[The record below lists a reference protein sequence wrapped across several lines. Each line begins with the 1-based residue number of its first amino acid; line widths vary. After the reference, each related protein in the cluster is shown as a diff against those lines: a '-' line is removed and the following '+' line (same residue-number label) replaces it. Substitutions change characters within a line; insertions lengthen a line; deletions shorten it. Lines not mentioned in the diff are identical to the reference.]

1 MKFFI
6 VCPRGLE
13 IPLAEELKEISERPE
28 VKALGAWVID
38 PPPLNNTGGLGVAGP
53 MSVALAINLHSR
65 IASRCLLQMT
75 HVAYRKED
83 DVYKAVRSLSWEDW
97 ITPDQT
103 MRVDLTAHRSPLT
116 SLNFVTLRIK
126 DAVCDRLREVKGAR
140 PNIDT
145 ELPDVRVQAHL
156 TATHATVYL
165 DTSGQSLFKRGWR
178 DDKGAAP
185 LKENLAAGILALT
198 GWKPEQPLFD
208 PMCGSGTFLIE
219 AAYRGLGIPSGSIRA
234 GLINNK
240 QAEEQAG
247 QSAQAHNQSVKA
259 QDKAEAQSKFTRYR
273 PTRVD
278 LVGADQG
285 FGFQRLKPFNTPD
298 LKKQWDGLCEVAKKN
313 IEVGLANANKLK
325 MAACDINEN
334 MITIV
339 KNNWKRAGLP
349 AQSGVLSNVRQ
360 IDALVAKS
368 PFAEPG
374 VMLFNPPYGERLE
387 IKGGRDGSE
396 RVKGRGARDALPKN
410 NNSPEFMEFLNQFGK
425 HLKDNFQSWQVDVL
439 TADMGLPGQVRM
451 KESKRT
457 PLFNGPLE
465 CRLFRFDMKKPD
477 ASSSAS

>member
-13 IPLAEELKEISERPE
+13 IPLAEELKEISERSE

-83 DVYKAVRSLSWEDW
+83 DIYKAVMSLSWEDW
-97 ITPDQT
+97 LTPDQT

-145 ELPDVRVQAHL
+145 ELPDIRVQAHL
-156 TATHATVYL
+156 TATHASIYL

-178 DDKGAAP
+178 DDKGVAP

-234 GLINNK
+234 GLLNPK
-240 QAEEQAG
+240 QVEEQ
-247 QSAQAHNQSVKA
+247 SAHDHHQSVKS
-259 QDKAEAQSKFTRYR
+259 QDKVDAQNKFTRYR

-313 IEVGLANANKLK
+313 IEVGLANSNKLK

-368 PFAEPG
+368 PFADPG

-387 IKGGRDGSE
+387 IQGGRDGNE

-410 NNSPEFMEFLNQFGK
+410 NNSPEFMEFLHQFSK
-425 HLKDNFQSWQVDVL
+425 HLKDNFQGWQVDVL

-465 CRLFRFDMKKPD
+465 CRLFRFDMKV
-477 ASSSAS
+477 SE

>member
-13 IPLAEELKEISERPE
+13 IPLADELKEIAERPE

-53 MSVALAINLHSR
+53 MAVALAINLHSR

-75 HVAYRKED
+75 HVTYRKED

-140 PNIDT
+140 PSIDT

-198 GWKPEQPLFD
+198 GWTPERPLFD

-234 GLINNK
+234 GLLNATSEK
-240 QAEEQAG
+240 TVEA
-247 QSAQAHNQSVKA
+247 SPKA
-259 QDKAEAQSKFTRYR
+259 DKSDASNPPTKFMRYR

-298 LKKQWDGLCEVAKKN
+298 LKKQWQGLCDVAKKN
-313 IEVGLANANKLK
+313 IEAGLANANKLK

-387 IKGGRDGSE
+387 IKG
-396 RVKGRGARDALPKN
+396 RGARDALPKN

-425 HLKDNFQSWQVDVL
+425 HLKDNFGGWQVDVL
-439 TADMGLPGQVRM
+439 TADMGLPGQLRM

-457 PLFNGPLE
+457 PLYNGPLE
-465 CRLFRFDMKKPD
+465 CRLFRFDMRKPEQK
-477 ASSSAS
+477 A

>member
-28 VKALGAWVID
+28 VKSLGAWVID
-38 PPPLNNTGGLGVAGP
+38 PPPPNNTGGIGVAGP

-75 HVAYRKED
+75 HVAYHKED

-145 ELPDVRVQAHL
+145 ELPDFRVQAHL

-198 GWKPEQPLFD
+198 GWRPEQPLFD

-234 GLINNK
+234 GLLNNK
-240 QAEEQAG
+240 SIEEPAP
-247 QSAQAHNQSVKA
+247 AV
-259 QDKAEAQSKFTRYR
+259 QDKSQASKFTRYR

-298 LKKQWDGLCEVAKKN
+298 LKKQWDTLCEVAKKN

-325 MAACDINEN
+325 MGACDINEN
-334 MITIV
+334 MIAMV
-339 KNNWKRAGLP
+339 KSNWKRAGLP

-368 PFAEPG
+368 PFKEPG

-387 IKGGRDGSE
+387 IKGGRDGSD

-425 HLKDNFQSWQVDVL
+425 HLKDDFQGWQVDVL
-439 TADMGLPGQVRM
+439 TADMGLPGQLRM

-465 CRLFRFDMKKPD
+465 CRLFRFEMKKSD
-477 ASSSAS
+477 AANSA

>member
-1 MKFFI
+1 
-6 VCPRGLE
+6 
-13 IPLAEELKEISERPE
+13 
-28 VKALGAWVID
+28 
-38 PPPLNNTGGLGVAGP
+38 
-53 MSVALAINLHSR
+53 
-65 IASRCLLQMT
+65 
-75 HVAYRKED
+75 
-83 DVYKAVRSLSWEDW
+83 
-97 ITPDQT
+97 
-103 MRVDLTAHRSPLT
+103 
-116 SLNFVTLRIK
+116 
-126 DAVCDRLREVKGAR
+126 
-140 PNIDT
+140 
-145 ELPDVRVQAHL
+145 
-156 TATHATVYL
+156 
-165 DTSGQSLFKRGWR
+165 
-178 DDKGAAP
+178 
-185 LKENLAAGILALT
+185 
-198 GWKPEQPLFD
+198 
-208 PMCGSGTFLIE
+208 MCGSGTFLIE

-234 GLINNK
+234 GLMNP
-240 QAEEQAG
+240 QQDAS
-247 QSAQAHNQSVKA
+247 QSAQDHNQAVKSV
-259 QDKAEAQSKFTRYR
+259 DKSEPSKFTRYR

-285 FGFQRLKPFNTPD
+285 FGFQRLKPFNTLD
-298 LKKQWDGLCEVAKKN
+298 LKKQWDGLCIVAKKN
-313 IEVGLANANKLK
+313 IEQGLANANKLK

-425 HLKDNFQSWQVDVL
+425 HLKDNFQGWQVDVL

>member
-13 IPLAEELKEISERPE
+13 IPLADELKEIAQRPE

-38 PPPLNNTGGLGVAGP
+38 PAPLNSTGGLGVAGP
-53 MSVALAINLHSR
+53 MAVALAINLHSR

-140 PNIDT
+140 PSIDT
-145 ELPDVRVQAHL
+145 ELPDIRVQAHL
-156 TATHATVYL
+156 TATHATIYL

-198 GWKPEQPLFD
+198 GWTPERPLFD

-234 GLINNK
+234 GLLNATPEK
-240 QAEEQAG
+240 VVGVPKVE
-247 QSAQAHNQSVKA
+247 
-259 QDKAEAQSKFTRYR
+259 KAEPATKFMRYR

-298 LKKQWDGLCEVAKKN
+298 LKKQWQGLCDVAKKN
-313 IEVGLANANKLK
+313 IEAGLANANQLR

-368 PFAEPG
+368 PFNEPG
-374 VMLFNPPYGERLE
+374 MMLFNPPYGERLE
-387 IKGGRDGSE
+387 I
-396 RVKGRGARDALPKN
+396 KGRGARDALPKN

-425 HLKDNFQSWQVDVL
+425 HLKDNFPGWQVDVL
-439 TADMGLPGQVRM
+439 TADMGLPGQLRM

-465 CRLFRFDMKKPD
+465 CRLFRFDMRKPD
-477 ASSSAS
+477 ALHKA

>member
-1 MKFFI
+1 
-6 VCPRGLE
+6 
-13 IPLAEELKEISERPE
+13 
-28 VKALGAWVID
+28 
-38 PPPLNNTGGLGVAGP
+38 
-53 MSVALAINLHSR
+53 
-65 IASRCLLQMT
+65 
-75 HVAYRKED
+75 
-83 DVYKAVRSLSWEDW
+83 
-97 ITPDQT
+97 
-103 MRVDLTAHRSPLT
+103 
-116 SLNFVTLRIK
+116 LNFVILRIK

-145 ELPDVRVQAHL
+145 ELPDIRVQAHL
-156 TATHATVYL
+156 TATHASIYL

-178 DDKGAAP
+178 DDKGVAP

-234 GLINNK
+234 GLLNPK
-240 QAEEQAG
+240 QAEEQ
-247 QSAQAHNQSVKA
+247 SAHDHNQSVKS
-259 QDKAEAQSKFTRYR
+259 QNKVDTKNKFTKYR

-298 LKKQWDGLCEVAKKN
+298 LTKQWDGLCEVAKKN

-368 PFAEPG
+368 PFADPG
-374 VMLFNPPYGERLE
+374 VMIFNPPYGERLE
-387 IKGGRDGSE
+387 IQGGRDGSE

-425 HLKDNFQSWQVDVL
+425 HLKDNFQGWQVDVL

-477 ASSSAS
+477 TSSTSSQD

>member
-1 MKFFI
+1 
-6 VCPRGLE
+6 
-13 IPLAEELKEISERPE
+13 
-28 VKALGAWVID
+28 
-38 PPPLNNTGGLGVAGP
+38 
-53 MSVALAINLHSR
+53 
-65 IASRCLLQMT
+65 MT

-83 DVYKAVRSLSWEDW
+83 DIYKAVRSLSWEDW
-97 ITPDQT
+97 FTPEQT
-103 MRVDLTAHRSPLT
+103 MRVDLTAHRSPLI

-140 PNIDT
+140 PSIDT

-234 GLINNK
+234 GLLNTK
-240 QAEEQAG
+240 PKEGPAPATQEKSESG
-247 QSAQAHNQSVKA
+247 
-259 QDKAEAQSKFTRYR
+259 KFTRYR

-285 FGFQRLKPFNTPD
+285 FGFQRLKPFNTSD
-298 LKKQWDGLCEVAKKN
+298 LKKQWDGLCDVAKKN
-313 IEVGLANANKLK
+313 IEVGLADANKLK
-325 MAACDINEN
+325 VAACDINEN

-339 KNNWKRAGLP
+339 KSNWKRAGLP

-368 PFAEPG
+368 PFADPG

-387 IKGGRDGSE
+387 IKG
-396 RVKGRGARDALPKN
+396 GRGARDALPKN

-425 HLKDNFQSWQVDVL
+425 HLKDDFQGWQVDVL
-439 TADMGLPGQVRM
+439 TADMGLPGQLRM

-465 CRLFRFDMKKPD
+465 CRLFRFEIKLD
-477 ASSSAS
+477 AIKTGKEVK

>member
-13 IPLAEELKEISERPE
+13 IPLAEELKEISERAE
-28 VKALGAWVID
+28 VKSMGAWVID
-38 PPPLNNTGGLGVAGP
+38 PPPANSTGGLGVAGP
-53 MSVALAINLHSR
+53 MSVAFAINLHSR

-83 DVYKAVRSLSWEDW
+83 DIYKAVRSLSWEDW
-97 ITPDQT
+97 LTPDQT

-140 PNIDT
+140 PSIDT

-198 GWKPEQPLFD
+198 GWRPEQPLFD

-234 GLINNK
+234 GLLNAK
-240 QAEEQAG
+240 PAEEATPAVQEKSESG
-247 QSAQAHNQSVKA
+247 
-259 QDKAEAQSKFTRYR
+259 KFTRYR

-298 LKKQWDGLCEVAKKN
+298 LKKQWDGLCGVAKKD
-313 IEVGLANANKLK
+313 IETGLANANKLK

-339 KNNWKRAGLP
+339 KSNWKRAGLP

-368 PFAEPG
+368 PFADPG

-387 IKGGRDGSE
+387 IKGVTKS
-396 RVKGRGARDALPKN
+396 RGARDALPKN

-425 HLKDNFQSWQVDVL
+425 HLKDDFQGWQVDVL
-439 TADMGLPGQVRM
+439 TADMGLPGQLRM

-465 CRLFRFDMKKPD
+465 CRLFRFEMKKPTSND
-477 ASSSAS
+477 

>member
-13 IPLAEELKEISERPE
+13 IPLAEELKTISESAE
-28 VKALGAWVID
+28 VKSLGAWVID
-38 PPPLNNTGGLGVAGP
+38 PPPPNSTGGLGVAGP

-83 DVYKAVRSLSWEDW
+83 DIYKAVRSLSWEDW
-97 ITPDQT
+97 FSSEQT

-140 PNIDT
+140 PSIDT

-234 GLINNK
+234 GLLNANP
-240 QAEEQAG
+240 AEDPAPA
-247 QSAQAHNQSVKA
+247 AQEKS
-259 QDKAEAQSKFTRYR
+259 ESGRFTRYR

-298 LKKQWDGLCEVAKKN
+298 LKKQWDGLCNLAKKD
-313 IEVGLANANKLK
+313 IEAGLTNANKLK

-334 MITIV
+334 MIAMV
-339 KNNWKRAGLP
+339 KSNWKRAGLP

-360 IDALVAKS
+360 IDAMVAKS
-368 PFAEPG
+368 PFADPG

-387 IKGGRDGSE
+387 IKGVTKS
-396 RVKGRGARDALPKN
+396 RGARDALPKN

-425 HLKDNFQSWQVDVL
+425 HLKDDFQGWQVDVL
-439 TADMGLPGQVRM
+439 TADMGLPGQLRM

-465 CRLFRFDMKKPD
+465 CRLFRFEMKKPV
-477 ASSSAS
+477 SSN

>member
-1 MKFFI
+1 
-6 VCPRGLE
+6 
-13 IPLAEELKEISERPE
+13 
-28 VKALGAWVID
+28 
-38 PPPLNNTGGLGVAGP
+38 
-53 MSVALAINLHSR
+53 
-65 IASRCLLQMT
+65 
-75 HVAYRKED
+75 
-83 DVYKAVRSLSWEDW
+83 VRSLSWEDW
-97 ITPDQT
+97 FTPEQT

-116 SLNFVTLRIK
+116 SLNFMTLRIK

-140 PNIDT
+140 LSIDT

-198 GWKPEQPLFD
+198 GWKPAQPLFD

-234 GLINNK
+234 GLLNAK
-240 QAEEQAG
+240 SAEDPAP
-247 QSAQAHNQSVKA
+247 AV
-259 QDKAEAQSKFTRYR
+259 QDKSESGRFTRYR

-278 LVGADQG
+278 LVDADQG

-298 LKKQWDGLCEVAKKN
+298 LKKQWDGLCGVAIKD
-313 IEVGLANANKLK
+313 IETGLANANKLK

-339 KNNWKRAGLP
+339 KSNWKRAGLP

-368 PFAEPG
+368 PFADPG

-387 IKGGRDGSE
+387 IKG
-396 RVKGRGARDALPKN
+396 GRGARDALPKN

-425 HLKDNFQSWQVDVL
+425 HLKDDFQGWQVDVL
-439 TADMGLPGQVRM
+439 TADMGLPGQLRM

-465 CRLFRFDMKKPD
+465 CRLFRFEIKAMVLKTENK
-477 ASSSAS
+477 

>member
-13 IPLAEELKEISERPE
+13 IPLAEELKEISERAE
-28 VKALGAWVID
+28 VKSLGAWVID
-38 PPPLNNTGGLGVAGP
+38 PPPPNSTGGLGVAGP
-53 MSVALAINLHSR
+53 MSVPLAINLHSR

-97 ITPDQT
+97 FTPEQT

-140 PNIDT
+140 PSIDT

-234 GLINNK
+234 GLLNAK
-240 QAEEQAG
+240 PTEEPVPA
-247 QSAQAHNQSVKA
+247 AQEKS
-259 QDKAEAQSKFTRYR
+259 ESGKFTRYR

-298 LKKQWDGLCEVAKKN
+298 LKKQWDGLCDVARKN
-313 IEVGLANANKLK
+313 IEAGLADANKLK

-339 KNNWKRAGLP
+339 KSNWKRAGLP

-368 PFAEPG
+368 PFADPG

-387 IKGGRDGSE
+387 IKG
-396 RVKGRGARDALPKN
+396 GRGARDALPKN

-425 HLKDNFQSWQVDVL
+425 HLKDDFQGWQVDVL
-439 TADMGLPGQVRM
+439 TADMGLPGQLRM

-465 CRLFRFDMKKPD
+465 CRLFRFEIKKVQ
-477 ASSSAS
+477 

>member
-13 IPLAEELKEISERPE
+13 IPLADELKTIAQRPE
-28 VKALGAWVID
+28 VKALGDWVID
-38 PPPLNNTGGLGVAGP
+38 PAPLNSTGGLGVAGP

-97 ITPDQT
+97 MAPDQT

-140 PNIDT
+140 PSIDT
-145 ELPDVRVQAHL
+145 ELPDIRVQAHL

-198 GWKPEQPLFD
+198 GWTPERPLFD

-234 GLINNK
+234 GLLK
-240 QAEEQAG
+240 AAPEKAAETSKVDQAAP
-247 QSAQAHNQSVKA
+247 AT
-259 QDKAEAQSKFTRYR
+259 KFVRYR

-285 FGFQRLKPFNTPD
+285 FGFQRLKPFNSPD
-298 LKKQWDGLCEVAKKN
+298 LKQQWQALCDVAKSN
-313 IEVGLANANKLK
+313 IETGLANANKLK

-387 IKGGRDGSE
+387 IKG
-396 RVKGRGARDALPKN
+396 RGARDALPKN

-425 HLKDNFQSWQVDVL
+425 HLKDHFAGWQVDVL
-439 TADMGLPGQVRM
+439 TADMGLPGQLRM

-465 CRLFRFDMKKPD
+465 CRLFRFDMRRPEPQVE
-477 ASSSAS
+477 

>member
-1 MKFFI
+1 
-6 VCPRGLE
+6 
-13 IPLAEELKEISERPE
+13 
-28 VKALGAWVID
+28 
-38 PPPLNNTGGLGVAGP
+38 
-53 MSVALAINLHSR
+53 
-65 IASRCLLQMT
+65 
-75 HVAYRKED
+75 
-83 DVYKAVRSLSWEDW
+83 
-97 ITPDQT
+97 
-103 MRVDLTAHRSPLT
+103 
-116 SLNFVTLRIK
+116 
-126 DAVCDRLREVKGAR
+126 
-140 PNIDT
+140 
-145 ELPDVRVQAHL
+145 
-156 TATHATVYL
+156 VYL

-198 GWKPEQPLFD
+198 GWRPEQPLFD

-234 GLINNK
+234 GLLNTK
-240 QAEEQAG
+240 STEGPAPATQEKSESG
-247 QSAQAHNQSVKA
+247 
-259 QDKAEAQSKFTRYR
+259 KFTRYR

-298 LKKQWDGLCEVAKKN
+298 LKKQWDALCEVAKKN
-313 IEVGLANANKLK
+313 IEVGLGNANKLK

-334 MITIV
+334 MIAMV
-339 KNNWKRAGLP
+339 KSNWKRAGLP

-368 PFAEPG
+368 PFTEPG

-396 RVKGRGARDALPKN
+396 RIKGRGARDALPKN
-410 NNSPEFMEFLNQFGK
+410 NNSPDFIEFLNQFGK
-425 HLKDNFQSWQVDVL
+425 HLKDDFQGWQVDVL
-439 TADMGLPGQVRM
+439 TADMGLPGQLRM

-465 CRLFRFDMKKPD
+465 CRLFRFEMKKSD
-477 ASSSAS
+477 AANSA

>member
-1 MKFFI
+1 
-6 VCPRGLE
+6 
-13 IPLAEELKEISERPE
+13 
-28 VKALGAWVID
+28 
-38 PPPLNNTGGLGVAGP
+38 
-53 MSVALAINLHSR
+53 
-65 IASRCLLQMT
+65 
-75 HVAYRKED
+75 
-83 DVYKAVRSLSWEDW
+83 
-97 ITPDQT
+97 
-103 MRVDLTAHRSPLT
+103 
-116 SLNFVTLRIK
+116 
-126 DAVCDRLREVKGAR
+126 VCDRLREVKGAR
-140 PNIDT
+140 PSIDT

-234 GLINNK
+234 GLLNAK
-240 QAEEQAG
+240 PVED
-247 QSAQAHNQSVKA
+247 SASAA
-259 QDKAEAQSKFTRYR
+259 QEKSESGKFTRYR

-298 LKKQWDGLCEVAKKN
+298 LKKQWDGLCGVAKKD
-313 IEVGLANANKLK
+313 IETGLANANKLK

-339 KNNWKRAGLP
+339 KSNWKRAGLP

-368 PFAEPG
+368 PFADPG

-387 IKGGRDGSE
+387 IKG
-396 RVKGRGARDALPKN
+396 GRGARDALPKN

-425 HLKDNFQSWQVDVL
+425 HLKDDFQGWQVDVL
-439 TADMGLPGQVRM
+439 TADMGLPGQLRM

-465 CRLFRFDMKKPD
+465 CRLFRFEIKKPE
-477 ASSSAS
+477 SAH

>member
-13 IPLAEELKEISERPE
+13 IPLADELKEIAERSE

-75 HVAYRKED
+75 HVTYRKED

-140 PNIDT
+140 PSIDT

-156 TATHATVYL
+156 TATHTTVYL

-198 GWKPEQPLFD
+198 GWTPERPLFD

-234 GLINNK
+234 GLLN
-240 QAEEQAG
+240 ATSE
-247 QSAQAHNQSVKA
+247 KA
-259 QDKAEAQSKFTRYR
+259 VEASPKVEKSEASNPPTKFMRYR

-285 FGFQRLKPFNTPD
+285 FGFQRLKPFNTPE
-298 LKKQWDGLCEVAKKN
+298 LKKQWQGLCDVAKKN
-313 IEVGLANANKLK
+313 IEAGLANANKLK

-387 IKGGRDGSE
+387 IKG
-396 RVKGRGARDALPKN
+396 RGARDALQKN

-425 HLKDNFQSWQVDVL
+425 HLKDNFGGWQVDVL
-439 TADMGLPGQVRM
+439 TADMGLPGQLRM

-457 PLFNGPLE
+457 PLYNGPLE
-465 CRLFRFDMKKPD
+465 CRLFRFDMRKLEQK
-477 ASSSAS
+477 A

>member
-6 VCPRGLE
+6 ICPRGLE
-13 IPLAEELKEISERPE
+13 TPLAHELKEISERSE

-38 PPPLNNTGGLGVAGP
+38 PPPANSTGGLSVAGP

-83 DVYKAVRSLSWEDW
+83 DVYKAVRSLTWEDW
-97 ITPDQT
+97 LTPDQT

-140 PNIDT
+140 PSIDT

-234 GLINNK
+234 GLINTK
-240 QAEEQAG
+240 QANEQEVDD
-247 QSAQAHNQSVKA
+247 HNQSVKL
-259 QDKAEAQSKFTRYR
+259 QDKVHAQSKFTRYR

-313 IEVGLANANKLK
+313 IEAGLANANKLK

-334 MITIV
+334 MIAIV
-339 KNNWKRAGLP
+339 KSNWKRAGLP

-368 PFAEPG
+368 PFADPG

-425 HLKDNFQSWQVDVL
+425 HLKDHFQGWQVDVL

-477 ASSSAS
+477 SGKRIESN